1 MSLLQSIL
9 YGFVSGLSEFMPA
22 SSQAHQFIML
32 ELFGCQKDPV
42 MDFFIHVAALLAL
55 YFGARNLFESFLRE
69 RRIASRR
76 TRKQS
81 GTRDYTY
88 PFVRTATVTLLM
100 VYICLTYIF
109 GQQYALITVS
119 VFCLVNGIVLFIP
132 DRLIQSN
139 KTVEHMTAFDSIL
152 TGLFGALSAFPGISR
167 VGVANAYA
175 ISRGANRQHA
185 YNWILLI
192 SFPAVLLM
200 ILVDLIGIFTGALP
214 ITFMRVLGYIL
225 AAGFAYLGAYL
236 GISLTRFLAVKVG
249 FSTFSYYSLGMALF
263 TFILYLI

>member
-22 SSQAHQFIML
+22 SSRAHQLILM
-32 ELFGCQKDPV
+32 ELFGSQLDPV
-42 MDFFIHVAALLAL
+42 MDFLVHVAVLAAL
-55 YFGARNLFESFLRE
+55 YFGARNLFEAFLRE
-69 RRIASRR
+69 RRIAGRR
-76 TRKQS
+76 TKRQPA
-81 GTRDYTY
+81 TRDYTY
-88 PFVRTATVTLLM
+88 PFVRTASVTLIIA
-100 VYICLTYIF
+100 YICLTYIC
-109 GQQYALITVS
+109 GQQYALMTVS
-119 VFCLVNGIVLFIP
+119 VLCLVNGILLFIP

-139 KTVEHMTAFDSIL
+139 KTAEHMTVIDSVL

-167 VGVANAYA
+167 IGAANAYA

-185 YNWILLI
+185 FNWTLFI

-225 AAGFAYLGAYL
+225 AMGFAYLGANL
-236 GISLTRFLAVKVG
+236 SISLMKFLAIKVG
-249 FSTFSYYSLGMALF
+249 FSSFSYYSLGMALF